1 MRIAIIICLS
11 FLLVETKAQ
20 EHPFYSA
27 DDPIIKKALN
37 AVDPVEYQN
46 FYFKGL
52 KYKILGNNE
61 KALEAFKNCIR
72 LDGSEPTPM
81 YESALIYFEAGQL
94 DQALFFIESACE
106 IEKDNKWFQQLL
118 ATTYLEI
125 GKYSKAIIAFKKL
138 LEIEPGNEDWHF
150 ELASAYLMNNQGRNA
165 IKVYDDLE
173 KYIGPYSMLY
183 QQKKRIYTEIG
194 DKSAAI
200 SEIEKWVKAE
210 PGNIEA
216 LNELAELYLLSGK
229 QEKAISTLEKVLE
242 VNKNDARAFIILSE
256 LYRNNKEVDKS
267 FEYTKK
273 AFASQ
278 DLSID
283 TKMRT
288 LLTYYDFTDEDTSL
302 LSKTYELIETLK
314 VAHPNNAK
322 PFTIAG
328 DFYYRD
334 GKIDEAQTNFR
345 SDVELDAS
353 RYPIWQQLM
362 IIAFDK
368 KEYEEVIQL
377 GEASQEFFPSQPTSY
392 YFSGLAYLQQ
402 KKYSSA
408 IDQFNT
414 GKLMVIA
421 NDNLLAQ
428 FYASLGDAY
437 HVIESYK
444 DSDKSYDKSLELF
457 PENTY
462 VLNNFSYYLSLRNTK
477 LEQAEDMM
485 STCVNLQPNQSSYED
500 TYAWVF
506 YQKKDYEN
514 ALIWLEKSIKN
525 GGGSSA
531 TIVEHYGDALY
542 QLGRNDEAVEQW
554 IKAKELGSDSEWID
568 KKIADKTLYE

>member
-150 ELASAYLMNNQGRNA
+150 ELASAYLMNKQARNA

-200 SEIEKWVKAE
+200 KKKKKWVKAE
-210 PGNIEA
+210 PENIEA

-229 QEKAISTLEKVLE
+229 QDKAISTLEKVLE

-273 AFASQ
+273 AFISQ

-302 LSKTYELIETLK
+302 LSKTYELIEALK

-334 GKIDEAQTNFR
+334 GKIDEAQINFR
-345 SDVELDAS
+345 SAVELDAS

-377 GEASQEFFPSQPTSY
+377 GEASQELFPSQPTSY

-408 IDQFNT
+408 IDQLNT

-437 HVIESYK
+437 HAIESYK

-462 VLNNFSYYLSLRNTK
+462 VLNNFSYYLSLRNVK
-477 LEQAEDMM
+477 LEQAEEMM
-485 STCVNLQPNQSSYED
+485 SSCVKLQPNQSSYED
-500 TYAWVF
+500 TYAWIF
-506 YQKKDYEN
+506 YQKKEYEN

>member
-11 FLLVETKAQ
+11 FLLFETKAQ

-27 DDPIIKKALN
+27 DDPIIKKALS

-52 KYKILGNNE
+52 KYKILGNDE

-81 YESALIYFEAGQL
+81 YESALIYFESGKL

-106 IEKDNKWFQQLL
+106 IENENKWFQQLL
-118 ATTYLEI
+118 ATTYLET
-125 GKYSKAIIAFKKL
+125 GKYNKAIITFKKL

-150 ELASAYLMNNQGRNA
+150 ELASAYLMNKQGRNA
-165 IKVYDDLE
+165 IKVYNDLE
-173 KYIGPYSMLY
+173 KHIGPYSMLY
-183 QQKKRIYTEIG
+183 QQKKRIYSEIG
-194 DKSAAI
+194 DKSSAI
-200 SEIEKWVKAE
+200 SEIEKWVKFE

-242 VNKNDARAFIILSE
+242 INESDSRAVIILSE
-256 LYRNNKEVDKS
+256 LYRNNEELDKS

-283 TKMRT
+283 SKIRT
-288 LLTYYDFTDEDTSL
+288 LLTYYDFTEEDTAT
-302 LSKTYELIETLK
+302 LSTTYELIETLK
-314 VAHPNNAK
+314 LVHPNNAK
-322 PFTIAG
+322 PYTIAG

-345 SDVELDAS
+345 SAIEIDAS

-377 GEASQEFFPSQPTSY
+377 GEASQELFPSQPTSY

-408 IDQFNT
+408 IDQLNT
-414 GKLMVIA
+414 GKLIVIA

-437 HVIESYK
+437 HAIENYK
-444 DSDKSYDKSLELF
+444 DSDKSYDKSLELS
-457 PENTY
+457 PDNTY

-477 LEQAEDMM
+477 LEQAEEMM
-485 STCVNLQPNQSSYED
+485 SVCVKLQPNQSSYED

-506 YQKKDYEN
+506 YQKKDYKN

-525 GGGSSA
+525 GGSSSP
-531 TIVEHYGDALY
+531 TIVEHYGDVLY
-542 QLGRNDEAVEQW
+542 QLGRNDEALEQW
-554 IKAKELGSDSEWID
+554 IKAKELGSDSEWIE

>member
-1 MRIAIIICLS
+1 MRLVVIFCLS

-20 EHPFYSA
+20 QHPFYSA
-27 DDPIIKKALN
+27 DDPIIKKALSV
-37 AVDPVEYQN
+37 VDPVEYQN
-46 FYFKGL
+46 YYFKGL
-52 KYKILGNNE
+52 RYKILGDSE

-81 YESALIYFEAGQL
+81 YESALIYFQEGQL
-94 DQALFFIESACE
+94 DEALFFIESACE
-106 IEKDNKWFQQLL
+106 IDNNNKWFQQLL

-125 GKYSKAIIAFKKL
+125 GKYNKAISAFKKL

-183 QQKKRIYTEIG
+183 QQKKRIYMEIG
-194 DKSAAI
+194 DKSSAI
-200 SEIEKWVKAE
+200 SEIEQWT
-210 PGNIEA
+210 NIEPRNIDA

-229 QEKAISTLEKVLE
+229 QDKAISTLERVLE
-242 VNKNDARAFIILSE
+242 INPDDSRAFIILAD
-256 LYRNNKEVDKS
+256 LYRNNKQEDKS
-267 FEYTKK
+267 FEYTKR
-273 AFASQ
+273 AFSSSE
-278 DLSID
+278 LNID

-288 LLTYYDFTDEDTSL
+288 LLTYYDFTNEDTTL
-302 LSKTYELIETLK
+302 LDKSYELIEALK
-314 VAHPNNAK
+314 LAHPNDAK

-334 GKIDEAQTNFR
+334 GKIDEAQMNFR
-345 SDVELDAS
+345 KAVELDAS

-368 KEYEEVIQL
+368 KEYEEVVQL
-377 GEASQEFFPSQPTSY
+377 GEASQELFPSQPTSY
-392 YFSGLAYLQQ
+392 YFTGLAYLQQ
-402 KKYSSA
+402 KKHSSA

-414 GKLMVIA
+414 GKLMVIG

-437 HVIESYK
+437 YAIENYK
-444 DSDKSYDKSLELF
+444 DSDGSYDKSLELF

-477 LEQAEDMM
+477 LEQAEEMM
-485 STCVNLQPNQSSYED
+485 SACVKLQPNQSSYED
-500 TYAWVF
+500 TYAWIF
-506 YQKKDYEN
+506 YQKKDYSN
-514 ALIWLEKSIKN
+514 ALIWLEKALKN
-525 GGGSSA
+525 GGSSSA
-531 TIVEHYGDALY
+531 TIVEHYGDILF
-542 QLGRNDEAVEQW
+542 QLNRADEAIEQW